1 MRAEMVFPDGAWQE
15 VRFGLFEPTLD
26 YSGSAWARDVLD
38 PWVAAHSSILAA
50 LRQVGEPRMA
60 AVALAHED
68 LWTLYALSRVMDL
81 LILPGQ
87 PPATDPGDPT
97 DWLPASAYRRF
108 VAAIGGTFPAG
119 EGFHPFLHEIVE
131 VEPADDP
138 QASPVLAGQWWPGCL
153 VGSLLL
159 MRGGVR
165 VRAGADHLD
174 PGLAATSTLYWA
186 WRRRY
191 RQVADLSHGWGS
203 NSQWRTGFRRDYRLA
218 DRLVYN
224 ADAALD
230 PTPPRPGGP
239 DPSTDVDLL
248 RYRCST
254 LIDHGDDQWV
264 WDSHHVE
271 PTAPTATPPE

>member
-1 MRAEMVFPDGAWQE
+1 MRAEMVFPDGAWRE

-38 PWVAAHSSILAA
+38 PWVSAHSSILTA

-60 AVALAHED
+60 AVALARED
-68 LWTLYALSRVMDL
+68 LWALYALSRVMEL

-87 PPATDPGDPT
+87 PPATDPGDPA
-97 DWLPASAYRRF
+97 DWLAFSAYGRF
-108 VAAIGGTFPAG
+108 VAAIGGTFPEG

-131 VEPADDP
+131 IEPADDP
-138 QASPVLAGQWWPGCL
+138 QAPPVLAGQWWPGCL

-159 MRGGVR
+159 MRGGVS
-165 VRAGADHLD
+165 VRAGARHLD
-174 PGLAATSTLYWA
+174 PLLATTSTLYWA

-191 RQVADLSHGWGS
+191 RQVADLSHGWGG

-218 DRLVYN
+218 DRLLYN

-230 PTPPRPGGP
+230 PTPPHPGGP
-239 DPSTDVDLL
+239 DPNTDVDLL

-254 LIDHGDDQWV
+254 LVDHGDGQWV

-271 PTAPTATPPE
+271 PTAHTVTPPA